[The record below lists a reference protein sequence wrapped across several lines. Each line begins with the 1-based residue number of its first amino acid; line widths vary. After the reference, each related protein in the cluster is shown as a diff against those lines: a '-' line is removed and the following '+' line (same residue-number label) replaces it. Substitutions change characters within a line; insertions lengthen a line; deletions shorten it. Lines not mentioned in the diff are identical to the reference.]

1 MLISFMTWRE
11 WGKRRRQQC
20 EVQREG
26 DLVVQSETIVFLW
39 RTTTTDGSLVFGER
53 KAEQEQHTKK
63 LIFLSRLGGLNILL
77 SDVVESATASRP
89 NDVKWPFL
97 WLYTAVPTN
106 PLFS

>member
-39 RTTTTDGSLVFGER
+39 RTTGTTDGSLVFGER

-63 LIFLSRLGGLNILL
+63 LIFLSRLGGLNITL
-77 SDVVESATASRP
+77 SHCEGFRIGAVDIEKLT
-89 NDVKWPFL
+89 KFL
-97 WLYTAVPTN
+97 FLQY
-106 PLFS
+106 